1 MDMQVIALP
10 ISKKEEKE
18 YHSFAAGIKGLSL
31 MEWVKTYIFVA
42 GFAMLVFLGMY
53 IFAGD
58 FTIGLFVNTP
68 KPLIVAGFLAVFVL
82 AAYRRAK
89 NMQLQSLK
97 KKYGEDQVM
106 KELIDGHLSLDK
118 IQVRDGKL
126 LFICHKY

>member
-1 MDMQVIALP
+1 MQVIALQ

-18 YHSFAAGIKGLSL
+18 YHSFAAGIRELSL

>member
-1 MDMQVIALP
+1 MQVIALP
-10 ISKKEEKE
+10 ISKREEQE
-18 YHSFAAGIKGLSL
+18 YHSFAAGIRELSL

-42 GFAMLVFLGMY
+42 GFASLIFLAMY
-53 IFAGD
+53 IFAGN
-58 FTIGLFVNTP
+58 FTLSLWINTP
-68 KPLIVAGFLAVFVL
+68 KPLIVAAFLAIFIL

-97 KKYGEDQVM
+97 RKYGEEKVM
-106 KELIDGHLSLDK
+106 KELIDEHLSLDR